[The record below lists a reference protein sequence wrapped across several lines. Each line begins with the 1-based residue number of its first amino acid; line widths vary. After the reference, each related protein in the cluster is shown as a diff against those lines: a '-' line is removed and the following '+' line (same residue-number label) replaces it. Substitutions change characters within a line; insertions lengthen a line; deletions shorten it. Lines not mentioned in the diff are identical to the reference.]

1 MEPNEIIVLGAI
13 RRGAKKF
20 GKIRS
25 KTNIDPKEINTILER
40 LEEKGMI
47 IVQEKKGWL
56 GKSVEIHATQ
66 KGQDELE
73 SRIAQMQD
81 RWGEM
86 IALQKAG
93 DKGKMK
99 GFMDDNRSFLPM
111 MMFFGIMDMMMF
123 SAMFSMIG
131 ASAGDYVPADQMPDA
146 GAGDSGDAGF
156 LLTSRHGVYLLWV
169 NFVFERILPNFFAP
183 RRIAPSTMI
192 SFGSMDYM

>member
-1 MEPNEIIVLGAI
+1 MLKSNV
-13 RRGAKKF
+13 KV
-20 GKIRS
+20 KIACITRV
-25 KTNIDPKEINTILER
+25 TCACIWHLICWNIAPALAPTILER

-47 IVQEKKGWL
+47 ILQEKKGWL

-146 GAGDSGDAGF
+146 GAGDSGDAGDF
-156 LLTSRHGVYLLWV
+156 DFDIG
-169 NFVFERILPNFFAP
+169 F
-183 RRIAPSTMI
+183 
-192 SFGSMDYM
+192 

>member
-25 KTNIDPKEINTILER
+25 KTNIDPKEINSILER

-66 KGQDELE
+66 KGQNELE

-146 GAGDSGDAGF
+146 GAGDSGD
-156 LLTSRHGVYLLWV
+156 LTLTLD
-169 NFVFERILPNFFAP
+169 FVFERILPNFFAP

-192 SFGSMDYM
+192 SFGSMECM

>member
-56 GKSVEIHATQ
+56 GKSVEIHTTQ
-66 KGQDELE
+66 KGHDELE

-81 RWGEM
+81 PLEM
-86 IALQKAG
+86 IASA
-93 DKGKMK
+93 KGRRQGK
-99 GFMDDNRSFLPM
+99 N
-111 MMFFGIMDMMMF
+111 
-123 SAMFSMIG
+123 
-131 ASAGDYVPADQMPDA
+131 
-146 GAGDSGDAGF
+146 
-156 LLTSRHGVYLLWV
+156 
-169 NFVFERILPNFFAP
+169 ERIH
-183 RRIAPSTMI
+183 
-192 SFGSMDYM
+192 G

>member
-146 GAGDSGDAGF
+146 GAGDSGDAGDF
-156 LLTSRHGVYLLWV
+156 DFDIGFISFGSM
-169 NFVFERILPNFFAP
+169 FVFERILPNFFAP